1 MENDKTAQT
10 IPGANP
16 VTGTIKNPAKK
27 PADSIPHAQ
36 REAAKL
42 HEERD
47 KLSERPGPADTS
59 ARTTVVKD

>member
-10 IPGANP
+10 IPEADP

-27 PADSIPHAQ
+27 SADSIPHAQ

-47 KLSERPGPADTS
+47 KLSARPGPADTS
-59 ARTTVVKD
+59 ARNIVFRD